1 MGDTVQSMDDVCF
14 ATAREMAAA
23 LRAGEI
29 SARELT
35 RAHLDRIEAANPRV
49 NAVVTLTAERA
60 LAEAAAADA
69 RFAAGEDLPP
79 LHGIPMAHKDTH
91 ATAGIRTT
99 KGSPILTDHVPD
111 TDELVIERLKR
122 AGAITLGKTNVP
134 EFAAGSHTFNPVF
147 GVTRN
152 PYAPDRSAGGS
163 SGGAAAALATGM
175 HPLADGSDMGGSLRN
190 PASFCNV
197 VGLRPAPGRVP
208 NWPDEAAYSTMSVRG
223 PMARTVSDVALLLS
237 VMAGPDPRSPIAIDA
252 PGTLFDVPLER
263 DLRGLRVAWS
273 PDLGGTI
280 PVDAAV
286 TAVLERQV
294 HTFTELGAVVERAD
308 PDLRGADEVFRT
320 LRAWYFALSMGSL
333 LTRHRDRMKATLVGN
348 IEEGRRLSGGD
359 VARAE
364 ILHSALYQR
373 MRVFFETYDLL
384 ALPVSQVP
392 PFPVEMEYPTEI
404 AGVAQGSYIDWMR
417 SAYLI
422 SAFGHPALSVPA
434 GFTPDGLPI
443 GLQLVGR
450 HRGELALLQAAY
462 GFEQAT
468 RFGERR
474 PILAP

>member
-1 MGDTVQSMDDVCF
+1 
-14 ATAREMAAA
+14 MAAA

-35 RAHLDRIEAANPRV
+35 EAHLARIEACNPTV

-60 LAEAAAADA
+60 LAEADAADA

-91 ATAGIRTT
+91 QTAGIRTT
-99 KGSPILTDHVPD
+99 KGSPIHADDVPD

-134 EFAAGSHTFNPVF
+134 EFGAGSHTVNPVF
-147 GVTRN
+147 GATRN
-152 PYAPDRSAGGS
+152 PYAPGRSAGGS

-208 NWPDEAAYSTMSVRG
+208 TWPNEAAYATMSVQG

-237 VMAGPDPRSPIAIDA
+237 VMAGPDTRSPIAIDV
-252 PGTLFDVPLER
+252 PGSVFDVPLER
-263 DLRGLRVAWS
+263 DLRGLRIAWS
-273 PDLGGTI
+273 PDLGGSI

-294 HTFTELGAVVERAD
+294 RVFEQLGATVERAD

-320 LRAWYFALSMGSL
+320 LRAWHFAMSLGTVLS
-333 LTRHRDRMKATLVGN
+333 RHRHRMKATLVGN
-348 IEEGRRLSGGD
+348 IEEGRRLAGAD

-373 MRVFFETYDLL
+373 MRTFFESWDLL

-392 PFPVEMEYPTEI
+392 PFPVELEYPTEI

-422 SAFGHPALSVPA
+422 SAFGHPAMSVPA

-443 GLQLVGR
+443 GLQLVGA
-450 HRGELALLQAAY
+450 HRGELALLQAAH
-462 GFEQAT
+462 GFEQST
-468 RFGERR
+468 RFGDVR
-474 PILAP
+474 PAILTG

>member
-1 MGDTVQSMDDVCF
+1 
-14 ATAREMAAA
+14 MAAA
-23 LRAGEI
+23 LRTGEI

-35 RAHLDRIEAANPRV
+35 EAHLARIEACNPTV

-60 LAEAAAADA
+60 LAEADAADA

-91 ATAGIRTT
+91 QTAGIRTT
-99 KGSPILTDHVPD
+99 RGSPIHADDVPD

-134 EFAAGSHTFNPVF
+134 EFGAGSHTVNPVF
-147 GVTRN
+147 GATRN
-152 PYAPDRSAGGS
+152 PYAPGRSAGGS

-208 NWPDEAAYSTMSVRG
+208 TWPNEAAYATMSVQG

-237 VMAGPDPRSPIAIDA
+237 VMAGPDTRSPIAIDV
-252 PGTLFDVPLER
+252 PGSVFDVPLER
-263 DLRGLRVAWS
+263 DLRGLRIAWS
-273 PDLGGTI
+273 PDLGGSI

-294 HTFTELGAVVERAD
+294 RVFEQLGATVERAD

-320 LRAWYFALSMGSL
+320 LRAWHFAMSLGTVLS
-333 LTRHRDRMKATLVGN
+333 RHRNRMKATLVGN
-348 IEEGRRLSGGD
+348 IEEGRRLAGAD

-373 MRVFFETYDLL
+373 MRTFFESWDLL

-392 PFPVEMEYPTEI
+392 PFPVELEYPTEI

-422 SAFGHPALSVPA
+422 SAFGHPAMSVPA

-443 GLQLVGR
+443 GLQLVGA
-450 HRGELALLQAAY
+450 HRGELALLQAAH
-462 GFEQAT
+462 GFEQST
-468 RFGERR
+468 RFGDVR
-474 PILAP
+474 PAILTG

>member
-1 MGDTVQSMDDVCF
+1 MEDPCF

-35 RAHLDRIEAANPRV
+35 QAHLERIDSCNGAV
-49 NAVVTLTAERA
+49 NAVVTVTAERA
-60 LAEAAAADA
+60 LAEAAAADQ
-69 RFAAGEDLPP
+69 RFAAGEELPP

-99 KGSPILTDHVPD
+99 KGSPIHADDVPEA
-111 TDELVIERLKR
+111 DELVIERLKQ

-134 EFAAGSHTFNPVF
+134 EFGAGSHTFNPVF
-147 GVTRN
+147 GATRN
-152 PYAPDRSAGGS
+152 PYDLSRSAGGS
-163 SGGAAAALATGM
+163 TGGGAAALACGM
-175 HPLADGSDMGGSLRN
+175 HALADGSDMGGSLRN

-197 VGLRPAPGRVP
+197 VGLRPAAGRVP
-208 NWPDEAAYSTMSVRG
+208 TYPDEAAFFALSVRG

-237 VMAGPDPRSPIAIDA
+237 VMAGPDPRSPIAIDV
-252 PGTLFDVPLER
+252 PGSTFDVPLDR
-263 DLRGLRVAWS
+263 DLTGLRVAWS
-273 PDLGGTI
+273 PDLGGMI

-286 TAVLERQV
+286 TAVLEPQV
-294 HTFTELGAVVERAD
+294 RVFEQLGATVERAD

-320 LRAWYFALSMGSL
+320 LRAWFFAMSLGSVL
-333 LTRHRDRMKATLVGN
+333 GRHRDSIKATLVGN
-348 IEEGRRLSGGD
+348 IEEGKRLSGAD

-373 MRVFFETYDLL
+373 MRVFYQDYDLL

-392 PFPVEMEYPTEI
+392 PFPVELEFPTEI
-404 AGVAQGSYIDWMR
+404 AGVTQGSYIDWMR

-422 SAFGHPALSVPA
+422 TAFGHPALSVPA
-434 GFTPDGLPI
+434 GFTPDGLPV
-443 GLQLVGR
+443 GLQLVGA
-450 HRGELALLQAAY
+450 HRGELALLQAAH

-468 RFGERR
+468 RFGETRPGILRR
-474 PILAP
+474 